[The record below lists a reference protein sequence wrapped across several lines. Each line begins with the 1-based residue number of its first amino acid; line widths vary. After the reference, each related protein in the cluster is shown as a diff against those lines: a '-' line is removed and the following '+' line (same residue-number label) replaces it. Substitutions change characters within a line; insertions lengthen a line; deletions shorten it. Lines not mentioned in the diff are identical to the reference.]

1 MRLAVKSFSDI
12 GLPVLVTYQIA
23 PSEGVHL
30 RPDLKVCN
38 HVPCTNSHIFYM
50 YVIVLYNVMSTVM
63 TFTQANY
70 RLSSAANGVLVSKVT
85 DKGTVDGAVHDRK
98 AYLGKTIQVHTSSC
112 ILQLEHTNAST
123 SL

>member
-1 MRLAVKSFSDI
+1 
-12 GLPVLVTYQIA
+12 
-23 PSEGVHL
+23 
-30 RPDLKVCN
+30 
-38 HVPCTNSHIFYM
+38 M

-85 DKGTVDGAVHDRK
+85 DKGTVDGSVHDRK